1 MEEIYRNNVL
11 WIIFDNKWQ
20 ILIWKYNT
28 SKPNWTFPKWW
39 IENNENL
46 ESAIFR
52 EVYEELWI
60 SANNLEILYYYKNE
74 FVKNYTQEE
83 IEWKIKNKWEYYVWK
98 KEKAILIKYK
108 WNETEINLN
117 ISKEF
122 SEYKFIKIFDILQ
135 YINDN
140 NLLNYINLDFLVN
153 KINSFI

>member
-11 WIIFDNKWQ
+11 GIIFDNKGQ
-20 ILIWKYNT
+20 ILIGKYNT
-28 SKPNWTFPKWW
+28 SKPNWTFPKGG

-52 EVYEELWI
+52 EVYEELGI

-83 IEWKIKNKWEYYVWK
+83 IEWKIKNKGEYYVGK

-108 WNETEINLN
+108 GNETEINLN